1 MVYDFAIYGSGI
13 SAKITAI
20 ALAKNNFSVCL
31 ISDIDINQTKS
42 TTSNLVTFLSTG
54 SINYLQNILNFSEI
68 FNKFETIK
76 SIICEFDIKD
86 RNKPQTFSFNE
97 NQEQSLGKII
107 NNNYFDDCLN
117 NEIEN
122 QPSILQIKNN
132 DITHIEQS
140 LSQIQVMLQNNTQ
153 INATL
158 FILSST
164 KNKSIVK
171 NSEIQFIEQ
180 DFNQDALSILFNAD
194 IEKTDCAFQK
204 FSSDSSLALL
214 PFQKNQASVVWS
226 IKRNSNTFKMN
237 NNELQIELNK
247 KLKKYVK
254 NLEIINTERHKL
266 KFRYAKK
273 LFKHNIVLIGNIAH
287 NIHPIAGQG
296 LNLSIKD
303 IALFVKI
310 ISKYRSIGYVISH
323 QLPLQEFDQQRKFD
337 NTVFSFGTF
346 TLNNL
351 LTNNSRLLNFITG
364 MGLGLVQK
372 NNHLKDFFVDSAT
385 SKNFFKYY

>member
-122 QPSILQIKNN
+122 QSSILQIKNN

-194 IEKTDCAFQK
+194 IEK
-204 FSSDSSLALL
+204 
-214 PFQKNQASVVWS
+214 
-226 IKRNSNTFKMN
+226 
-237 NNELQIELNK
+237 
-247 KLKKYVK
+247 
-254 NLEIINTERHKL
+254 
-266 KFRYAKK
+266 
-273 LFKHNIVLIGNIAH
+273 
-287 NIHPIAGQG
+287 
-296 LNLSIKD
+296 
-303 IALFVKI
+303 
-310 ISKYRSIGYVISH
+310 
-323 QLPLQEFDQQRKFD
+323 
-337 NTVFSFGTF
+337 
-346 TLNNL
+346 
-351 LTNNSRLLNFITG
+351 
-364 MGLGLVQK
+364 
-372 NNHLKDFFVDSAT
+372 
-385 SKNFFKYY
+385 